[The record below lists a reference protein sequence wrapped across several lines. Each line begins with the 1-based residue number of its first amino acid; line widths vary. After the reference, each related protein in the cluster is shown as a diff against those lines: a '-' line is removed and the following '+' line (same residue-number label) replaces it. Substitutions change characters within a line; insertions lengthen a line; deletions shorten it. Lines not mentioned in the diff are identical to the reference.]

1 MSQSFTNKNSKEAAG
16 GITNISIEGFKS
28 LESECNIEVRP
39 LTILAG
45 ANSSGKS
52 SVIQPL
58 LLLKQTLEATYDP
71 GALKLDGPNVKF
83 TNASQIFSRIPGK
96 PEGDSFTIKL
106 TLDGGISLANTYGK
120 SSDDVPEI
128 LEATIQEN
136 GVPVTFTKTMTREQI
151 GSFLSN
157 YYEELGINNV
167 LNIFQLDKSEFFEN
181 LEWSINRDRCFLNFQ
196 CKYKK
201 QSKIEEISWE
211 HSLTCYESN
220 SNISLFDN
228 EIRRL
233 IHVPGFR
240 GNPERHYAITGIGAT
255 FPGTF
260 EHYVATI
267 INYWQ
272 KTEDSRLKELW
283 KAMETLGLTSKVVA
297 QKLNDIAIEL
307 LVSNL
312 PGKGPENNL
321 RSIADVGFGLSQI
334 LPVIVALIAAEPGQ
348 LVYLEQPEIHLHP
361 RATAALGDLLV
372 KAANRGVKV
381 IVETHSDLLLRRVQS
396 LVAEGKIEPENVKLH
411 WFQLS
416 DNGVTEIGSADM
428 DDAGAYGEDWPE
440 DFSDIALDEES
451 RYLDA
456 AEARLLV
463 R

>member
-1 MSQSFTNKNSKEAAG
+1 MSKSFTNKNPKEAVG

-96 PEGDSFTIKL
+96 PEGDRFTIKL

-136 GVPVTFTKTMTREQI
+136 GVSATLNNAMTH
-151 GSFLSN
+151 
-157 YYEELGINNV
+157 EEV
-167 LNIFQLDKSEFFEN
+167 LNYLLSFYIDNYNFLEKFEWII
-181 LEWSINRDRCFLNFQ
+181 ESDRCFIGLK
-196 CKYKK
+196 CTSALKY
-201 QSKIEEISWE
+201 QSVDIPVVFYPISSKI
-211 HSLTCYESN
+211 N
-220 SNISLFDN
+220 LFDS

-240 GNPERHYAITGIGAT
+240 GNPERNYKITGAGSI

-260 EHYVATI
+260 ENYAATI
-267 INYWQ
+267 IFYWQ
-272 KTEDSRLKELW
+272 AIKKEKLKELW

-297 QKLNDIAIEL
+297 QKLNDIEIEL

-456 AEARLLV
+456 AEARLFA